1 MGVLSWW
8 GESLQGST
16 AGDRGR
22 AKVRGLEPHLGWEG
36 QMEVSQARHLRT
48 GPRGGGEPGA
58 WGDSQVTEGEG
69 SGEGK
74 MRQQ

>member
-1 MGVLSWW
+1 MGVLSQR
-8 GESLQGST
+8 GESSQGSK

-48 GPRGGGEPGA
+48 GSRGGEPGA